1 MEIIC
6 YMVKKKL
13 GIHNKNQYSINIDNE
28 LDFYL
33 AELILKKKLISKTE
47 LPI

>member
-1 MEIIC
+1 MYLKHQISLMGNNLL
-6 YMVKKKL
+6 YGKKL

-33 AELILKKKLISKTE
+33 AELI
-47 LPI
+47 